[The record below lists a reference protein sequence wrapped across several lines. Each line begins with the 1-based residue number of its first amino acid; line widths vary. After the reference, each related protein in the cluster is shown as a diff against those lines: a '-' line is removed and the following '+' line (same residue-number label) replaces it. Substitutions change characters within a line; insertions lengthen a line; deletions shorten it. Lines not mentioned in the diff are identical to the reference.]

1 MTCGASPGTCGNTMR
16 RPSRGPLA
24 GGSGHSRAARLENW
38 GNVRDPRDPFSF
50 QEGADLGRELR
61 RRVLAYGLEHCLTA
75 AQRQAV
81 ELCYGEGMSLTV
93 AAQCLGVCPS
103 TVSRRLAA
111 AMEKLRK
118 MVGPPVA
125 AR

>member
-1 MTCGASPGTCGNTMR
+1 MR

-24 GGSGHSRAARLENW
+24 GNGGHSRAANLEDW
-38 GNVRDPRDPFSF
+38 RNVRDPREPFAAP
-50 QEGADLGRELR
+50 EGTDLGRELR

-81 ELCYGEGMSLTV
+81 ELCYGEGMTLTV
-93 AAQCLGVCPS
+93 AARRLGVCPS

-118 MVGPPVA
+118 IAGQPVLSP
-125 AR
+125 

>member
-1 MTCGASPGTCGNTMR
+1 MR
-16 RPSRGPLA
+16 RVSCRPLA
-24 GGSGHSRAARLENW
+24 GDGHRTTKVDDWRNIRESQ
-38 GNVRDPRDPFSF
+38 GFFSAEDGTDIT
-50 QEGADLGRELR
+50 QELR

-81 ELCYGEGMSLTV
+81 ELCYGEGMTLTV
-93 AAQCLGVCPS
+93 AARRLGVSPS
-103 TVSRRLAA
+103 AVSRRLAA

-118 MVGPPVA
+118 ITGVPIA